1 MSNPKALDF
10 TMLALA
16 LLAALPY
23 NGVIQTAANKL
34 TYCLKN
40 QLFCT
45 KAQTQCLE
53 NQRRKPIGLT
63 FGYMRAKT
71 KKIRI

>member
-1 MSNPKALDF
+1 MQGLFVGISNPKALDF

-34 TYCLKN
+34 TYCPKTIYFASKNRHNVLKIKEES
-40 QLFCT
+40 L
-45 KAQTQCLE
+45 LD
-53 NQRRKPIGLT
+53 
-63 FGYMRAKT
+63 
-71 KKIRI
+71 